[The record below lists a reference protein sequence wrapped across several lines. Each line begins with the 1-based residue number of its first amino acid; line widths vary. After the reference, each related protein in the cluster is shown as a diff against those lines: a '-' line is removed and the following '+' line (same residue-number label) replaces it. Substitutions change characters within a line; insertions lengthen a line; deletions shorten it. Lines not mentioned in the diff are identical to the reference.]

1 MNNSKRYKDRH
12 GRIYDMAAASVIGL
26 LFFFVSFAGYTYQS
40 THYTLTG
47 WNFLF
52 GKSIAGGSV
61 YVKPNTLLLITA
73 IALVL
78 MALLGFFFQIFKNR
92 VKIGARLFALF
103 SLIGIA
109 MAAILSAQI
118 STLLDGARNVST
130 KIGVYLVIIA
140 CIYILVRALY
150 ILYLEKSLSALDF
163 MLIPGLLYL
172 FVNSYIPMAGI
183 SIAFMRLDFVKGIF
197 HSPFVGLTNFK
208 YIFTT
213 KDLFL
218 VTRNTLLYNIAFI
231 ITGMVSG
238 VIVAICLFCITR
250 KALQKFYQSSILLPQ
265 VISMVIVSYIVFA
278 FLGNTNG
285 FINNTLLS
293 GDKINFY
300 SSKGYWPFILII
312 VNNWKGLGYNAIIYL
327 SSLCSIDTALFDAAT
342 VDGASVWKQIRK
354 IILPMLKPTLIT
366 LLILNCGHIM
376 TSSFELF
383 YQVPMNSS
391 SLFETTS
398 TLDTYVY
405 RALMVLNNISVSSAM
420 SAIQSVVGFLLVL
433 LVNWIVRRVERESA
447 MF

>member
-1 MNNSKRYKDRH
+1 
-12 GRIYDMAAASVIGL
+12 MAAASVIGL
-26 LFFFVSFAGYTYQS
+26 LFFFVPFAGYTYQS
-40 THYTLTG
+40 THYALTG

-61 YVKPNTLLLITA
+61 YVKPNTTSVLIAA

-78 MALLGFFFQIFKNR
+78 MAVLGFFFQIFKNR
-92 VKIGARLFALF
+92 VKIGARLFVLF
-103 SLIGIA
+103 SLTGIA
-109 MAAILSAQI
+109 MSAIISAQ
-118 STLLDGARNVST
+118 TPALLDGARNVST

-150 ILYLEKSLSALDF
+150 ILYQEQSLSALDF

-172 FVNSYIPMAGI
+172 FVNNYIPMAGI
-183 SIAFMRLDFVKGIF
+183 SIAFMKLDFAKGIF
-197 HSPFVGLTNFK
+197 NSPFVGLTNFR

-218 VTRNTLLYNIAFI
+218 VTSNTILYNIAFI
-231 ITGMVSG
+231 IIGMFSG
-238 VIVAICLFCITR
+238 VIVAICLFCVT
-250 KALQKFYQSSILLPQ
+250 KMALQKFYQSSILLPQ

-278 FLGNTNG
+278 FLGNANG
-285 FINNTLLS
+285 FINTSLLS

-300 SSKGYWPFILII
+300 TSKGYWPFILII

-327 SSLCSIDTALFDAAT
+327 STLCSIDTALFDAAT
-342 VDGASVWKQIRK
+342 VDGASIWKQITK
-354 IILPMLKPTLIT
+354 IILPMLRPTLIT

-383 YQVPMNSS
+383 YQVPMNSA
-391 SLFETTS
+391 SLYETTS

-405 RALMVLNNISVSSAM
+405 RSLMVLNNISVSSAT
-420 SAIQSVVGFLLVL
+420 SAIQSIAAFLLVL
-433 LVNWIVRRVERESA
+433 LVNGIVRRLERESA